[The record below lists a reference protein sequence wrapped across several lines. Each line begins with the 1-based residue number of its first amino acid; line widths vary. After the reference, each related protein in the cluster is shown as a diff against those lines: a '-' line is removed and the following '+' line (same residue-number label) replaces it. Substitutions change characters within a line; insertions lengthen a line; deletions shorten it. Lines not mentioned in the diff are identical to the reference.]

1 MEYTI
6 IRGRTSVRSTAA
18 GRGPFLVFVKEGA
31 GEVRMRNRSE
41 AYM

>member
-18 GRGPFLVFVKEGA
+18 GRGPFLVSVKKA
-31 GEVRMRNRSE
+31 QAKCV
-41 AYM
+41 